1 MLHKKIVSR
10 VKMPGGRKS
19 LLMCSFCGNMYAK
32 YRIYKDF
39 AMCLSCGSKTYFI
52 HQHKKKGCKY
62 Y

>member
-1 MLHKKIVSR
+1 
-10 VKMPGGRKS
+10 MPGGRKS